1 MKVAILSPGDMGAG
15 IGGVL
20 RKSGLDVLTCLDG
33 RSNLTRLRALES
45 DIREVGFMDDVA
57 READLVLSVLPPGEA
72 IDIAERMAR
81 SLRRTKSRLTYVD
94 CNAVSPGTACN
105 IEAIIRGGGSQFIDA
120 GIICG
125 PPRGPDS
132 GTRFFCSGPDT
143 SAFEALK
150 DHGLDVRVVGP
161 EIGQASGLKMVYA
174 ASTKGTTALW
184 TGLLATAR
192 ALGLQDALMR
202 ELESSRI
209 AAQVMR
215 GIPTMP
221 RRSRRWVAEMEE
233 IAATFAEAGLTPHLF
248 EGAADIYRLVGSTA
262 LGALTSRDADPDLDT
277 ILEAMLRAASGPHP
291 PSTSSGRGLAPSPL
305 AERGKADGGGLN
317 DASS

>member
-1 MKVAILSPGDMGAG
+1 M
-15 IGGVL
+15 
-20 RKSGLDVLTCLDG
+20 
-33 RSNLTRLRALES
+33 
-45 DIREVGFMDDVA
+45 
-57 READLVLSVLPPGEA
+57 
-72 IDIAERMAR
+72 
-81 SLRRTKSRLTYVD
+81 
-94 CNAVSPGTACN
+94 SPGTVKA
-105 IEAIIRGGGSQFIDA
+105 IEAAIRAAGSQFVDA
-120 GIICG
+120 GIIGG

-143 SAFEALK
+143 AAFEALR

-161 EIGQASGLKMVYA
+161 EVGQASGLKMVYA

-215 GIPTMP
+215 GIPSMP

-233 IAATFAEAGLTPHLF
+233 IAATFAEAGLTPRIF
-248 EGAADIYRLVGSTA
+248 EGAADIYRDVGATP
-262 LGALTSRDADPDLDT
+262 LGALTSRDDDPDLDT
-277 ILEAMLRAASGPHP
+277 VLEALVRRASGE
-291 PSTSSGRGLAPSPL
+291 A
-305 AERGKADGGGLN
+305 
-317 DASS
+317 

>member
-1 MKVAILSPGDMGAG
+1 MRLEWLMPDIEHVAILSPGDMGAG

-20 RKSGLDVLTCLDG
+20 RKAGLDVLTCLDG

-45 DIREVGFMDDVA
+45 GIREAGFYDDVVK
-57 READLVLSVLPPGEA
+57 EADLILSVLPPGEA
-72 IDIAERMAR
+72 VAIAERVAR
-81 SLRRTKSRLTYVD
+81 SLRRTGAQVTYVD
-94 CNAVSPGTACN
+94 CNAVSPATAAK
-105 IEAIIRGGGSQFIDA
+105 IEGIVRAAGSAFIDA
-120 GIICG
+120 GIIGG

-143 SAFEALK
+143 AAFEALRPR
-150 DHGLDVRVVGP
+150 GLDVRVVGQ
-161 EIGQASGLKMVYA
+161 EVGQASGLKMVYA

-192 ALGLQDALMR
+192 ALGLQDALLR

-221 RRSRRWVAEMEE
+221 RRARRWVAEMEE

-248 EGAADIYRLVGSTA
+248 EGAADIYRLVGSTP
-262 LGALTSRDADPDLDT
+262 LGALTSRDDDPSLDEV
-277 ILEAMLRAASGPHP
+277 LEAMLKAAN
-291 PSTSSGRGLAPSPL
+291 
-305 AERGKADGGGLN
+305 EE
-317 DASS
+317 

>member
-1 MKVAILSPGDMGAG
+1 MSSKAAASSETVAILSPGDMGAG

-20 RKSGLDVLTCLDG
+20 RRAGVDVITCLDG
-33 RSNLTRLRALES
+33 RSNLTRLRALEEGF
-45 DIREVGFMDDVA
+45 REVGFMDDVV
-57 READLVLSVLPPGEA
+57 REAGMVLSVLPPGEA
-72 IDIAERMAR
+72 PALAGRVAR
-81 SLRRTKSRLTYVD
+81 SLERTGSKVIYVD
-94 CNAVSPGTACN
+94 CNAVSPGTVKGM
-105 IEAIIRGGGSQFIDA
+105 EGVIRGAGSRFIDA
-120 GIICG
+120 GIIGG

-143 SAFEALK
+143 AAFEALRER
-150 DHGLDVRVVGP
+150 GLDVRVVGP

-209 AAQVMR
+209 AAQVLR
-215 GIPTMP
+215 GIPSMP

-233 IAATFAEAGLTPHLF
+233 IAATFAEAGLTPDLF
-248 EGAADIYRLVGSTA
+248 TGAADIYREVGATP
-262 LGALTSRDADPDLDT
+262 LGALTSRDEDPSLDA
-277 ILEAMLRAASGPHP
+277 ILEALIRQV
-291 PSTSSGRGLAPSPL
+291 SP
-305 AERGKADGGGLN
+305 EG
-317 DASS
+317 